1 MDTTTPDEGAVTAQ
15 PDQTPAAVT
24 TGHNADLVITQDE
37 NGAPTLAPVTSDAP
51 VEAPEE
57 QTPSAEEA
65 VSEAS
70 TTEETQAADKTDDEI
85 AAWSEKKGI
94 KINPENPNEVK
105 LARMQLEA
113 ERKMHAATQPIVSVE
128 PAEELPLTGDPNYDA
143 IAERLNRT
151 EQLNYVRSWFDA
163 NPSAKDARAELQEI
177 AAARPWLTN
186 MDDVYAH
193 YLANPSREAA
203 IKREGGKEA
212 LTNLAQKQAQVP
224 PASGATNSGVY
235 QSAAITPQNVYDLVD
250 ANDQAWFEKNHD
262 AISRA
267 MAGK

>member
-24 TGHNADLVITQDE
+24 TGHNADQIITTDE

-51 VEAPEE
+51 ETQVTE
-57 QTPSAEEA
+57 TPSAEEA
-65 VSEAS
+65 VSGEQ
-70 TTEETQAADKTDDEI
+70 TPTETQAQDKTDDEI

-94 KINPENPNEVK
+94 KINPDNPNEVK

-113 ERKMHAATQPIVSVE
+113 ERKMHAATQPIVSVDL
-128 PAEELPLTGDPNYDA
+128 PEELPLTGVDANYDA
-143 IAERLNRT
+143 VAERLNRQ
-151 EQLNYVRSWFDA
+151 EQLGYVRNWFDA
-163 NPSAKDARAELQEI
+163 NPAAKDVRQDLQQIAE
-177 AAARPWLTN
+177 ARPWLTN

-193 YLANPSREAA
+193 YLANPKREAEM
-203 IKREGGKEA
+203 KRAGGEEA
-212 LTNLAQKQAQVP
+212 LLNLAQKQAQVP

-235 QSAAITPQNVYDLVD
+235 QSDSITPQNVYDLVD
-250 ANDQAWFEKNHD
+250 KNDQAWFEKNHD
-262 AISRA
+262 AISKA